1 MIQIPIEEL
10 SQKLNSLLNQIEEEG
25 ESYLI
30 LKSGNPIAEITPVRK
45 NSQGWKR
52 KIDKVVLPKGISAQS
67 YIEQER
73 QLK

>member
-10 SQKLNSLLNQIEEEG
+10 SLKLDSFLSQIEEG
-25 ESYLI
+25 ESCLI
-30 LKSGNPIAEITPVRK
+30 LKSGNPVAEITPVRK
-45 NSQGWKR
+45 SSQGWKR
-52 KIDKVVLPKGISAQS
+52 KIEKIVLPKGISAQS